1 MSAVAAITEQLEF
14 KSRELHEIM
23 EQGKTSDPQRIDL
36 TKVSKI
42 TGTNEEKAAEIKRRN
57 AELNELGLQRDLAIA
72 AQKNAELQ
80 AKLNSPDPKVP
91 SAFGGPQVKT
101 VGERYTAIFQKR
113 WRGREAEDG
122 AGTNVYANFEDVDA
136 KDYLAT
142 MEQKTLMTTT
152 AGFAPQSVRTGVVI
166 PAALRP
172 VQVLDLIPQDTT
184 TQAAVVFMEE
194 TTSTNAAAELAEAG
208 SYAEDTFAYTER
220 TSTVRKIAHKIP
232 VTDEQLADIPQLQ
245 GILNDRMSF
254 FLRQRLDLE
263 VVTGNGV
270 APNLTGLLN
279 TGSIQTQAKGADP
292 TPDAVYKA
300 MVKVRITGRAS
311 PSGIIMHPTDWQ
323 NVRLLRTADGIYI
336 WGSPDAAAPERMWGL
351 PVAQFDG
358 GSAGTAYVADFVNF
372 TRLFYRKGI
381 EVQVGYVNDDF
392 IKGQATLRADLR
404 AAFVVYRP
412 AAVCTV
418 TGL

>member
-1 MSAVAAITEQLEF
+1 MSAVAAITEQLEV

-23 EQGKTSDPQRIDL
+23 EQGKTPDPQRIDL
-36 TKVSKI
+36 GKIAKI

-57 AELNELGLQRDLAIA
+57 SELNELGLQRDLALA
-72 AQKNAELQ
+72 KEKNDALQ
-80 AKLNSPDPKVP
+80 AKLNDPNPQVP
-91 SAFGGPQVKT
+91 SPSGSPQSKSI
-101 VGERYTAIFQKR
+101 GERFTSVFQKR
-113 WRGREAEDG
+113 WRGREDADG
-122 AGTNVYANFEDVDA
+122 AGTSIYLNLEDADA
-136 KDYLAT
+136 KDFLWGA
-142 MEQKTLMTTT
+142 ESKTLMTTS

-172 VQVLDLIPQDTT
+172 VQVLDIIPQDTT

-194 TTSTNAAAELAEAG
+194 TTATSQASELAEG
-208 SYAEDTFAYTER
+208 GTYLEDTFAYTER
-220 TSTVRKIAHKIP
+220 TSTVRKIAHKLP

-254 FLRQRLDLE
+254 FLRQRLDGQ
-263 VVTGNGV
+263 VVTGNGTP
-270 APNLTGLLN
+270 PNLTGLLN
-279 TGSIQTQAKGADP
+279 VASTQSQAKGADP
-292 TPDAVYKA
+292 TPDAIYKA

-323 NVRLLRTADGIYI
+323 NVRLLRTAEGVYI
-336 WGSPDAAAPERMWGL
+336 WGSPDASAPERMWGL
-351 PVAQFDG
+351 PVAQSDA
-358 GSAGTAYVADFVNF
+358 GSAGTAYVADFANF

-412 AAVCTV
+412 AAVCLV